1 MICPYCNKEMKLG
14 EIIPKWEWGHH
25 PIVAPQL
32 YIDEDTEI
40 PLTGGSS
47 SLSLLV
53 GDKLQCYYCLDC
65 RKIILDIPE
74 QNKKKKT

>member
-14 EIIPKWEWGHH
+14 EIISHYQ
-25 PIVAPQL
+25 PIVSPQL

-40 PLTGGSS
+40 PLTTSH
-47 SLSLLV
+47 LSPLSILV
-53 GDKLQCYYCLDC
+53 GNVLKCYYCLDC

>member
-14 EIIPKWEWGHH
+14 EITSKLKH

-32 YIDEDTEI
+32 YIDEEQQI
-40 PLTGGSS
+40 PLTTGRLTP
-47 SLSLLV
+47 LSLWV
-53 GDKLQCYYCLDC
+53 GDVVKCYYCLDC

-74 QNKKKKT
+74 KAENKKKTF

>member
-14 EIIPKWEWGHH
+14 EITTKYRH
-25 PIVAPQL
+25 PIVSPQL
-32 YIDEDTEI
+32 YIDEYTEM
-40 PLTGGSS
+40 PLTASH
-47 SLSLLV
+47 LSPLSILV
-53 GDKLQCYYCLDC
+53 GNVLKCYYCLDC